1 MIKKYLKTLIITSIM
16 DLSPIIIGI
25 ILWDRLPDKIA
36 THFGVDNTPDGW
48 SSKAVAVFGLPLVIF
63 ALEWICMLATKLDPK
78 YRNIDDSVMMK
89 IVLWLMPC
97 LSIMMA
103 SITYA
108 YALGKEIKVGFIVL
122 LFIGAL
128 FVVMG
133 NYLPKCKQSYTMGIK
148 LPWTLNSEENWN
160 KTHRL
165 GGKVWVAVGMI
176 MMLTSFFE
184 SPFIMLAVVL
194 IAVIVPTVYS
204 YKLYKDGI

>member
-36 THFGVDNTPDGW
+36 THFGVDNTPNGW
-48 SSKAVAVFGLPLVIF
+48 SSKAVAVFGLPVVLF

-89 IVLWLMPC
+89 IVLWMMPC
-97 LSIMMA
+97 LSIMM
-103 SITYA
+103 STITYT

-122 LFIGAL
+122 LFMGAL

-133 NYLPKCKQSYTMGIK
+133 NYLPKCKQSYTIGIK
-148 LPWTLNSEENWN
+148 IPWTLNSEENWN
-160 KTHRL
+160 RTHRFAGGLWFIGGL
-165 GGKVWVAVGMI
+165 GMMATGFIGGFVA
-176 MMLTSFFE
+176 FF
-184 SPFIMLAVVL
+184 A
-194 IAVIVPTVYS
+194 IALLMVIVPMIYS
-204 YKLYKDGI
+204 YVLYRKGI